1 MNESIFIQN
10 EIGIKVY
17 ILVQHV
23 QELAMLADY
32 RVYSRISN
40 VSLQAPCV
48 ITDVILSRW
57 FRL

>member
-1 MNESIFIQN
+1 MNISIFIQN

-23 QELAMLADY
+23 QELADY
-32 RVYSRISN
+32 RVYSRRSN

>member
-40 VSLQAPCV
+40 ELLALSL
-48 ITDVILSRW
+48 T
-57 FRL
+57 